1 MCRVAAIALA
11 SALTC
16 LCCSC
21 DLRTAPSQPMPMPGI
36 LAPAEKGVSAV
47 PPGIG
52 GLQTTEPAPQLA
64 TKKADEYRT
73 KEEVEIWLRQSLK
86 LAQVTLTAQAEHG
99 FSGNG
104 LGFDSRQYTLTVKQV
119 PGGIKCW
126 FRDNV
131 GGSGDMAFGKL
142 AEEPKAFA
150 PE

>member
-1 MCRVAAIALA
+1 MCRVLTTALV
-11 SALTC
+11 SAVTC
-16 LCCSC
+16 LCGGC
-21 DLRTAPSQPMPMPGI
+21 DPQTRQNPAVPMPGI
-36 LAPAEKGVSAV
+36 LAPADDTLHEV

-52 GLQTTEPAPQLA
+52 GLQTAEPAPQLA